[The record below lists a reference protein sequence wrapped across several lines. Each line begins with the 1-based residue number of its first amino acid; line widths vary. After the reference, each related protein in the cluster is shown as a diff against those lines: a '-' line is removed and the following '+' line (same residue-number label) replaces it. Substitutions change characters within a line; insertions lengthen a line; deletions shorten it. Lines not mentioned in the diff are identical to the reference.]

1 MMKKAVLFFACA
13 VMMGGLSGCGL
24 SEGEK
29 AVDKKAEATVTP
41 GEVTPTQAAG
51 EAEGI
56 NDPYDLSSWDG
67 GIQSDIPY
75 QEAGGE
81 GLPIGRGNSWYYFD
95 ESSGEYLPW

>member
-13 VMMGGLSGCGL
+13 V
-24 SEGEK
+24 
-29 AVDKKAEATVTP
+29 TP
-41 GEVTPTQAAG
+41 G

-56 NDPYDLSSWDG
+56 NDSYDLYSWDG
-67 GIQSDIPY
+67 GTQSDIPY